1 MSKQQNKDLKAQFL
15 ERKQEMGIFQISFEG
30 IENIWVG
37 AAPDISTIQNR
48 IVFTL
53 KHGNAIDNDLT
64 YMYKHHGEAK
74 MRFEIME
81 KMEFEPDA
89 YLRRGILKTKI
100 AHWAETRNVKIMR
113 I

>member
-15 ERKQEMGIFQISFEG
+15 ERKQEMGIFQISFEDS
-30 IENIWVG
+30 ENIWVG
-37 AAPDISTIQNR
+37 GAHDISAIQNR

-53 KHGNAIDNDLT
+53 KHGNAIDNDLS
-64 YMYKHHGEAK
+64 YMYKHQGQ
-74 MRFEIME
+74 MRFEILE
-81 KMEFEPDA
+81 KIEFEPDA

-100 AHWAETRNVKIMR
+100 AHWAETRNAKIMR